1 MAPELGDDSLLRP
14 SVDRLS
20 AGKVT
25 QIESSEALIALDAA
39 ESVGRATARLHGTPH
54 GVAVVLGEDGRLVGT
69 LSDCD
74 IRLAL
79 LAGYGTD
86 SPVRD
91 VMSAR
96 TVTAGPSAGD
106 AEVLDLLQSHR
117 LRALPIVDE
126 RGHVLEMR
134 TLDQAA
140 TGPPPVAVIMAG
152 GRGLRLRPVTDTV
165 PKPLLRL
172 GSKTIIE
179 RMITGVA
186 AAGAEHVYLAVK
198 YKAEAFHERLGD
210 GAALGVQLHY
220 LHEESPL
227 GTAGALSLLPPQE
240 GPIVVTNGDIVT
252 TVDFARMLDFHWRHG
267 GAMTVAGA
275 TFVSH
280 VPYGILDT
288 CAHHLLSIE
297 EKPDRSELCNA
308 GMYVLEPHV
317 LRLLSDGTHAD
328 MPDLIASVLA
338 AGMSVNVFPIL
349 EKWFDIGGPA
359 EFERILVQFAT
370 GEET

>member
-1 MAPELGDDSLLRP
+1 MTQIERSEAVVAVDAS
-14 SVDRLS
+14 DRLS
-20 AGKVT
+20 QA
-25 QIESSEALIALDAA
+25 I
-39 ESVGRATARLHGTPH
+39 ARLRGAPQ
-54 GVAVVLGEDGRLVGT
+54 GLAVVLAEDGRLLGT
-69 LSDCD
+69 LSDWD
-74 IRLAL
+74 IRLARL
-79 LAGYGTD
+79 DGVGGDALVG
-86 SPVRD
+86 D
-91 VMSAR
+91 VMSPR
-96 TVTAGPSAGD
+96 PVTAGPDAGD
-106 AEVLDLLQSHR
+106 AEIFDLLQAHR

-126 RGHVLEMR
+126 QGEVLGIR
-134 TLDQAA
+134 TLDRSA

-172 GSKTIIE
+172 GSTTIIE
-179 RMITGVA
+179 RMIAGLA

-198 YKAEAFHERLGD
+198 YKAEAFYERLGD
-210 GAALGVQLHY
+210 GAALGVELHY

-227 GTAGALSLLPPQE
+227 GTAGSLSLLPPQE
-240 GPIVVTNGDIVT
+240 GAIVVTNGDIVT

-275 TFVSH
+275 MFVSH

-288 CAHHLLSIE
+288 CAHHLLSIQ

-308 GMYVLEPHV
+308 GMYVLQPHL
-317 LRLLSDGTHAD
+317 LRLLTPGVHAD
-328 MPDLIASVLA
+328 MPDLIATVLA
-338 AGMSVNVFPIL
+338 AGMAVNVFPIL

>member
-1 MAPELGDDSLLRP
+1 MTHVGRSDDMISLDP
-14 SVDRLS
+14 SD
-20 AGKVT
+20 
-25 QIESSEALIALDAA
+25 
-39 ESVGRATARLHGTPH
+39 SVGQATARLRGSPQ
-54 GVAVVLGEDGRLVGT
+54 GVAVVLAEDGRLLGT
-69 LSDCD
+69 LSDFN

-79 LAGYGTD
+79 LDGFGTE

-91 VMSAR
+91 VMSTRPVA
-96 TVTAGPSAGD
+96 AGPATGD
-106 AEVLDLLQSHR
+106 EEIFDLLQFHR
-117 LRALPIVDE
+117 LSALPIVDE
-126 RGHVLEMR
+126 EGQVLEMR
-134 TLDQAA
+134 WLDRA
-140 TGPPPVAVIMAG
+140 TKGPPPVAVIMAG

-165 PKPLLRL
+165 PKPLLRV
-172 GSKTIIE
+172 GSTTIVE
-179 RMITGVA
+179 RMISGVA
-186 AAGAEHVYLAVK
+186 AAGVKDVYLAVN
-198 YKAEAFHERLGD
+198 YKAEAFYEHLGD
-210 GAALGVQLHY
+210 GAGLGVQLHY

-227 GTAGALSLLPPQE
+227 GTAGSLSLLPVPE

-267 GAMTVAGA
+267 AAMTVAGA

-317 LRLLSDGTHAD
+317 LRLLATAAHAD
-328 MPDLIASVLA
+328 MPDLIAAVLA
-338 AGMSVNVFPIL
+338 AGMSVNVFPII
-349 EKWFDIGGPA
+349 EKWSDVGGPA
-359 EFERILVQFAT
+359 EFQRILLQFAT

>member
-1 MAPELGDDSLLRP
+1 M
-14 SVDRLS
+14 
-20 AGKVT
+20 T
-25 QIESSEALIALDAA
+25 QIESPEAVIAVEATD
-39 ESVGRATARLHGTPH
+39 SVAQATRRLQGTLH
-54 GVAVVLGEDGRLVGT
+54 GVAVVLGDDGRFLGT
-69 LSDCD
+69 LSDWD
-74 IRLAL
+74 VRLGVL
-79 LAGYGTD
+79 DGVGTD
-86 SPVRD
+86 APVRD
-91 VMSAR
+91 VM
-96 TVTAGPSAGD
+96 PSRPVVAAPSTTD
-106 AEVLDLLQSHR
+106 AEIRDLLQSHR
-117 LRALPIVDE
+117 LRALPIVDDQ
-126 RGHVLEMR
+126 GQVLGMR
-134 TLDQAA
+134 TLERAA
-140 TGPPPVAVIMAG
+140 VGPAPTAVIMAG

-172 GSKTIIE
+172 GSTTIVE
-179 RMITGVA
+179 RMIAGVS

-198 YKAEAFHERLGD
+198 YKAEAFYERLGD

-227 GTAGALSLLPPQE
+227 GTAGSLSMLPVPD
-240 GPIVVTNGDIVT
+240 GPILVTNGDIVT
-252 TVDFARMLDFHWRHG
+252 TVDFERMLDFHWRHG

-280 VPYGILDT
+280 VPYGILET
-288 CAHHLLSIE
+288 SRQHLLSIE

-317 LRLLSDGTHAD
+317 LRLLAAGAHAD
-328 MPDLIASVLA
+328 MPDLIATVLA